1 MERCLNL
8 IDQEALPPEQL
19 ERLESLT
26 SRFARLADL
35 LIQRIFR
42 LVDEIE
48 LTGGGSI
55 LDRIYR
61 AEKRGWAN
69 AAELIKIRELRNL
82 ISHEYATEKML
93 EIYAAVATLSPA
105 LLAAV
110 PKVIAYA
117 RNTVQRYPAEPRA
130 SDRIQPHAWTM
141 RRKVDDILG
150 CYARRVAP
158 AAADTDKQAWQE
170 HLTGK
175 YGGRGMK
182 RFPCMTARGARP

>member
-1 MERCLNL
+1 MKIELLEEELAGLQLAAGYLQYSMERCLNL
-8 IDQEALPPEQL
+8 IGQEGLPPEQL

-35 LIQRIFR
+35 LIQRVFR
-42 LVDEIE
+42 LLDDIE

-69 AAELIKIRELRNL
+69 ASELINIRELRNL
-82 ISHEYATEKML
+82 IAHEYATEKML
-93 EIYAAVATLSPA
+93 EIYGAVATMAPV

-117 RNTVQRYPAEPRA
+117 NNTIRKYP
-130 SDRIQPHAWTM
+130 
-141 RRKVDDILG
+141 K
-150 CYARRVAP
+150 
-158 AAADTDKQAWQE
+158 
-170 HLTGK
+170 
-175 YGGRGMK
+175 
-182 RFPCMTARGARP
+182 